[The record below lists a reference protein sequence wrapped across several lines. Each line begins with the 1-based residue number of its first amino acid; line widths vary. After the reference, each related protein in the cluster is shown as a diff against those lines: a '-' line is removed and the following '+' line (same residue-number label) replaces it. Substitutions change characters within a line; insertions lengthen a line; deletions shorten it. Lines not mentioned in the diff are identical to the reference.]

1 MKTCEELI
9 RIYSQGKSL
18 AKELAPARLAPLFEG
33 ASCADVEAT
42 LNEAAM
48 LAVLGKS
55 DVITLELVIRAV
67 EKVGVK
73 LKI

>member
-1 MKTCEELI
+1 MKTREELI

-18 AKELAPARLAPLFEG
+18 AKEFAPARLAPLFEG

-48 LAVLGKS
+48 LAVLEKS
-55 DVITLELVIRAV
+55 DVITLELVVRAA